1 MSTYR
6 LPEPARGF
14 FVAVHSERTV
24 TVLENV
30 IQSEIDVAYSEGRIA
45 AMQEAERVMTGD
57 PS

>member
-1 MSTYR
+1 MSVYR

-14 FVAVHSERTV
+14 LVAVHSEQTV
-24 TVLENV
+24 IVLENV

-45 AMQEAERVMTGD
+45 AMQEAERLMTGG